1 MKFSFKNFCS
11 KFDQIRR
18 KLRIWSHLERNS
30 LMENFIFCAVLD
42 KNKIAWIVPMRDSD
56 FLHENNDSFYR
67 SGRPGCSVKKL
78 FLEILQNSQE
88 STCTRVSF
96 LMKSRAATLLE
107 KRLCHRCFPVN
118 FCEIFRNTFCYRTP
132 LAAASIFR

>member
-1 MKFSFKNFCS
+1 
-11 KFDQIRR
+11 
-18 KLRIWSHLERNS
+18 
-30 LMENFIFCAVLD
+30 
-42 KNKIAWIVPMRDSD
+42 MRDSD

-67 SGRPGCSVKKL
+67 SSRPGCSVKK

-88 STCTRVSF
+88 TTCTRVSF

-118 FCEIFRNTFCYRTP
+118 SAKFSRTP
-132 LAAASIFR
+132 FVTEHLWRLLLFLGRTSFLYVVRNVLKQNFIKFLQFMAIR